1 MALRFFFQYPETTGV
16 DADML
21 DLGSLDE
28 VAAAAERAGFTG
40 IALTEHPVPS
50 ARWLSG
56 GGHQS
61 LDPLVAL
68 GFAAAATERLK
79 LLTNL
84 VVAPYRNPF
93 LLAKAAAT
101 VDKLS
106 GGRLI
111 LGLGTGYQ
119 KSEFFALGVDFDER
133 NTLFDEALEALPRHW
148 SGEPFSQK
156 GSHFDAREVIARPR
170 PVQDPIPIWIGGN
183 SRLSRRRVA
192 RSAQGWMPMMGGAQL
207 TATARTPAIE
217 SLEQLAGMIREV
229 REDAEANGR
238 TDPVEVL
245 SSYAGT
251 SSLTPAADADRHREA
266 FAEREK
272 AGITNMV
279 ISVPSRSAA
288 QTMEFLA
295 AFGET
300 YIALPATA
308 GHNPSGFGRFKR
320 IVTRQVCN
328 IAGDNNAFIS
338 KAQFPRQDGDHRTC
352 VDIWSGSAWRSSW
365 SSSCSSPGAGATC
378 GF

>member
-21 DLGSLDE
+21 DPGPLDQ

-40 IALTEHPVPS
+40 MALTEHPVPS

-68 GFAAAATERLK
+68 GFAAAATRRLK

-111 LGLGTGYQ
+111 LGLGAGYQ

-133 NTLFDEALEALPRHW
+133 NALFDEVLEALPRHW
-148 SGEPFSQK
+148 AGDPFCLK
-156 GSHFDAREVIARPR
+156 GRGFDAREVIARPR

-192 RSAQGWMPMMGGAQL
+192 RSAQGWMPMRGGARL
-207 TATARTPAIE
+207 SATARTPAIE
-217 SLEQLAGMIREV
+217 SLDQLAGMIKGV

-238 TDPVEVL
+238 TDPIDVL
-245 SSYAGT
+245 TSYQDP
-251 SSLTPAADADRHREA
+251 SIQDPAADADRHREG
-266 FAEREK
+266 FAEHES
-272 AGITNMV
+272 AGITGLV
-279 ISVPSRSAA
+279 ISARTRSAA
-288 QTMEFLA
+288 ETEDFLA
-295 AFGET
+295 AFGAT
-300 YIALPATA
+300 YL
-308 GHNPSGFGRFKR
+308 G
-320 IVTRQVCN
+320 
-328 IAGDNNAFIS
+328 
-338 KAQFPRQDGDHRTC
+338 
-352 VDIWSGSAWRSSW
+352 
-365 SSSCSSPGAGATC
+365 
-378 GF
+378 